1 MRKITLTTKK
11 HIVIILSVVIV
22 LTISAIVLVC
32 CTKKH
37 YTPKYSTESCD
48 LTVRDENSSNK
59 VFFDKSYTNGN
70 VKIYLGSDIK
80 DDKITDFLIENSI
93 DAYSLIENNALL
105 KTDFTVVISDNFVSN
120 YWTNETLGLL
130 VSLPTKTSYE
140 EIASWFLCSQ
150 NMESDLPFGVYA
162 GISALLTNS
171 SLCENFPL
179 SVINKNSI
187 YSDLQFPLYEID
199 NLADD
204 ERKIAFSF
212 AKRLIEDLLSE
223 NKTYTDILSMSKDDL
238 GSFLSEKYG
247 VCLPEYSF
255 EPYSKEYEYKVKQ
268 GCFTYYINR
277 EYNDIILPVDVFS
290 TKYSVLTD
298 WLKDNAKTT
307 KESDE
312 VFHISDMY
320 DINVYLDDGLKSTGI
335 TGYAYSDYINMY
347 SIGSFSHEYIHHIL
361 FYLGQSGYAR
371 EVIPEMHASTSKY
384 AMAMWYYLFTG
395 QAKNFPY
402 NKEVKEKETYLQT
415 LTLYKKYKVKT
426 PTVDDFDFWLFA
438 DCFSAIYTEKGTTF
452 IHRVQTDSL
461 AYYIARV
468 YGANYVWQ
476 INMNT
481 QIVIEG
487 KPYLDVV
494 DEWYNYIK
502 SLNY

>member
-1 MRKITLTTKK
+1 
-11 HIVIILSVVIV
+11 
-22 LTISAIVLVC
+22 
-32 CTKKH
+32 
-37 YTPKYSTESCD
+37 
-48 LTVRDENSSNK
+48 
-59 VFFDKSYTNGN
+59 
-70 VKIYLGSDIK
+70 
-80 DDKITDFLIENSI
+80 
-93 DAYSLIENNALL
+93 
-105 KTDFTVVISDNFVSN
+105 
-120 YWTNETLGLL
+120 
-130 VSLPTKTSYE
+130 
-140 EIASWFLCSQ
+140 
-150 NMESDLPFGVYA
+150 
-162 GISALLTNS
+162 
-171 SLCENFPL
+171 
-179 SVINKNSI
+179 
-187 YSDLQFPLYEID
+187 
-199 NLADD
+199 
-204 ERKIAFSF
+204 
-212 AKRLIEDLLSE
+212 
-223 NKTYTDILSMSKDDL
+223 MSKDDL
-238 GSFLSEKYG
+238 NSFLSGNYG

-255 EPYSKEYEYKVKQ
+255 EPYSTEYEYKVKQ

-277 EYNDIILPVDVFS
+277 EYNDIILPADVFS

-312 VFHISDMY
+312 VFNISNMY
-320 DINVYLDDGLKSTGI
+320 DINVYLDDGLNSTGI

-347 SIGSFSHEYIHHIL
+347 SVGSFSHEYIHHIL
-361 FYLGQSGYAR
+361 FYLGKSGYAR

-438 DCFSAIYTEKGTTF
+438 DCFSAIYTEKGTPF

-502 SLNY
+502 SLNH